1 MSELRQY
8 ELIYVLSPEMDDE
21 SVKEFHTQIFEI
33 VGNLGGEIENTD
45 IWGRRRLA
53 YEINNHREGIYVLE
67 LINGPGAMVGELDR
81 RLRVNDQV
89 LRHSVVR
96 VDEDLRKAKHV
107 RDRRQGKENR
117 RRAARGPTSAALA
130 KEDNKAETS
139 EPKPKP
145 EPEPEPEPKPEPEPE
160 PKPVDEDGAAPQ
172 TEVES

>member
-21 SVKEFHTQIFEI
+21 SVKEFHTQISEI

-89 LRHSVVR
+89 LRHIVVR

-130 KEDNKAETS
+130 KEANKAETS

-145 EPEPEPEPKPEPEPE
+145 EPEPEPK

>member
-21 SVKEFHTQIFEI
+21 SVKEFHTQISEI

-89 LRHSVVR
+89 LRHIVVR

-130 KEDNKAETS
+130 KEANKAETS
-139 EPKPKP
+139 EPKP
-145 EPEPEPEPKPEPEPE
+145 EPKPEPEPE
-160 PKPVDEDGAAPQ
+160 PKPKPVDEDGAAPQ